1 MAHVTLWTIR
11 YYDKQNILKSSYVT
25 ETGASIFWNGIK
37 SSRLICE
44 KSQKGFRIKKMRSV
58 YDGNMLKL
66 VLFWGE
72 DFMDKMSIYWLVIMA
87 VLIFSIRSLKLC
99 WKKDI
104 VAVKTN
110 ERIKNIFEKMIN
122 KKRYVFVGMCF
133 LWIYFA
139 GGWTSVF

>member
-37 SSRLICE
+37 SSRLICG

-66 VLFWGE
+66 VLF
-72 DFMDKMSIYWLVIMA
+72 
-87 VLIFSIRSLKLC
+87 
-99 WKKDI
+99 
-104 VAVKTN
+104 
-110 ERIKNIFEKMIN
+110 
-122 KKRYVFVGMCF
+122 
-133 LWIYFA
+133 
-139 GGWTSVF
+139 

>member
-44 KSQKGFRIKKMRSV
+44 KRQKGFRIKKMRSV

-66 VLFWGE
+66 VLF
-72 DFMDKMSIYWLVIMA
+72 
-87 VLIFSIRSLKLC
+87 
-99 WKKDI
+99 
-104 VAVKTN
+104 
-110 ERIKNIFEKMIN
+110 
-122 KKRYVFVGMCF
+122 
-133 LWIYFA
+133 
-139 GGWTSVF
+139 

>member
-44 KSQKGFRIKKMRSV
+44 KSQKVFRIKKMRSV

-66 VLFWGE
+66 VLF
-72 DFMDKMSIYWLVIMA
+72 
-87 VLIFSIRSLKLC
+87 
-99 WKKDI
+99 
-104 VAVKTN
+104 
-110 ERIKNIFEKMIN
+110 
-122 KKRYVFVGMCF
+122 
-133 LWIYFA
+133 
-139 GGWTSVF
+139 

>member
-58 YDGNMLKL
+58 YDGSV
-66 VLFWGE
+66 VLRRRFYG
-72 DFMDKMSIYWLVIMA
+72 
-87 VLIFSIRSLKLC
+87 
-99 WKKDI
+99 
-104 VAVKTN
+104 
-110 ERIKNIFEKMIN
+110 
-122 KKRYVFVGMCF
+122 
-133 LWIYFA
+133 
-139 GGWTSVF
+139 